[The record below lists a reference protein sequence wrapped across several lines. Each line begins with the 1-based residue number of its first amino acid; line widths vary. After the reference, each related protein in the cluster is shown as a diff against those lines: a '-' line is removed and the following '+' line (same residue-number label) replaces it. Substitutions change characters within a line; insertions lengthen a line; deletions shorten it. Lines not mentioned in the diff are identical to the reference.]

1 MYLSPSLVFHE
12 KQPSLKMNSNIG
24 ILKMLNKLVAIEWNR
39 GDMLLQE
46 LSQAA
51 ATWLWR
57 ITYSSNLLRGEI
69 GGNL

>member
-1 MYLSPSLVFHE
+1 
-12 KQPSLKMNSNIG
+12 MNSNIG
-24 ILKMLNKLVAIEWNR
+24 ILKMLNKLLTIEWNR